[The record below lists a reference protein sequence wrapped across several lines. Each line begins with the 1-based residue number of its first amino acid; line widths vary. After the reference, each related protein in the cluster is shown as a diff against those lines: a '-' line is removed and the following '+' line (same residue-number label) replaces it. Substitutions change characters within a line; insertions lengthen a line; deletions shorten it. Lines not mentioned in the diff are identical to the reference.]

1 MPVAPYSRAMLGQD
15 QGQRERS
22 VRKPFNLRVQ
32 GFSLIEMLVVVVVL
46 SVVLALAVPTFSNI
60 INRDHLRNAA
70 ERLRSDLN
78 LAKTESRRRNRNITI
93 SFTRSDDGATWCYGF
108 TFNASC
114 DCTASGGDDLCWM
127 DLDLSIPPDQDQRI
141 RSRIWQE
148 EFSDVSLDAL
158 PFAGGDLLF
167 SAARPTIAA
176 GSASLTSVDDKTARV
191 VVSSMGRIRLCSPA
205 GDNKLYNYD
214 PC

>member
-93 SFTRSDDGATWCYGF
+93 SFTRSDDGSTWCYGL
-108 TFNASC
+108 TLAAAC
-114 DCTASGGDDLCWM
+114 DCDVTDPDDGVLC
-127 DLDLSIPPDQDQRI
+127 
-141 RSRIWQE
+141 E
-148 EFSDVSLDAL
+148 LDAGVPATVDSTTYDGVRLDSL
-158 PFAGGDLLF
+158 PFTAGNLLF